1 MAGHEREWMVRLAD
15 DMRVTIEQAPH
26 MSEAARLDWLWKK
39 AGDWYSIVATLVA
52 EGEAE

>member
-1 MAGHEREWMVRLAD
+1 MTRLAD

-26 MSEAARLDWLWKK
+26 MPADARLDLLWKK

-52 EGEAE
+52 EGED